1 MADVSGKSILIIGAT
16 GGLGRAL
23 SARLKEAGAV
33 LTMVGRD
40 DARLAALAPLGRT
53 VVADVRRADGVAAA
67 VNAAVAERGGIDGVI
82 FSAGVVAFGQAT
94 DTPDDVL
101 IELFT
106 TNTLA
111 PIRTLRE
118 AAPHLRESAAQ
129 GRDPFMVTISA
140 VVAEQPMAGMAAY
153 SASKAALMA
162 YDHAAAREIR
172 RAGIRLLDARP
183 PHTETGLAD
192 HPIYGEAPRLPEGLV
207 ATDVAERIVTAII
220 AGERDLPSSAFAT
233 S

>member
-1 MADVSGKSILIIGAT
+1 MADLSGKSILVIGAT

-23 SARLKEAGAV
+23 TQRLKDAGAA
-33 LTMVGRD
+33 LTLTGRD
-40 DARLAALAPLGRT
+40 DARLAALAPMGHT
-53 VVADVRRADGVAAA
+53 VLADVRRAEGIATAIDAA
-67 VNAAVAERGGIDGVI
+67 VTQRGGIDGVI
-82 FSAGVVAFGQAT
+82 FSAGVVAFGPAT

-111 PIRTLRE
+111 PIRALRA
-118 AAPHLRESAAQ
+118 AAPHLRESANQ

-162 YDHAAAREIR
+162 YDNAAAREMR
-172 RAGIRLLDARP
+172 RAGIRLIDARP

-192 HPIYGEAPRLPEGLV
+192 HPIYGEAPRLPEGLSAEAV
-207 ATDVAERIVTAII
+207 ADRIVGAIL
-220 AGERDLPSSAFAT
+220 AGERDLPSTAFT
-233 S
+233 SD